1 MMKQMQ
7 KTDLEIA
14 FDAIKYCRAKL
25 GEYYNLIDKYENED
39 FKKMPSKTTYQQFQ
53 FEAARL
59 EYILG
64 MRVEKPQWKDYVKEN
79 YFI

>member
-1 MMKQMQ
+1 MMTQMK

-14 FDAIKYCRAKL
+14 FDALKYCKAELNKF
-25 GEYYNLIDKYENED
+25 YNLIDKYENKD
-39 FKKMPSKTTYQQFQ
+39 FKKMPSKTTYQQFC

-64 MRVEKPQWKDYVKEN
+64 MREEKPQWKDYVKGE
-79 YFI
+79 